1 MIEFSYPFWQDF
13 GFILL
18 ADGAVVAVFYV
29 LLGIFSHGFKCSKK
43 VIFIPNVISFVV
55 CMIGIAVMLFSNDG
69 TVQLAFLVVAT
80 YSAVIFVISGITAV
94 GIMLINRIK
103 VRKRG
108 AK

>member
-43 VIFIPNVISFVV
+43 VIFIPSIISFVV

-94 GIMLINRIK
+94 GIILINRIK
-103 VRKRG
+103 KCKKRN
-108 AK
+108 